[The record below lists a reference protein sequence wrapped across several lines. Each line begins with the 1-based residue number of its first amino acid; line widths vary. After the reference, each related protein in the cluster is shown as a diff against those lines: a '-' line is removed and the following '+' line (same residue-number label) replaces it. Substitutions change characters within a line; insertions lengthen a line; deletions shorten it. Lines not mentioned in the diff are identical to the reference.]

1 MTTRLRSNRDLLDQ
15 MSQRARLTLDVT
27 PEMRRRIRLA
37 AAQRDMTIK
46 DYIERI
52 LDQALPPLAE
62 LEARQQRSTSPARPL
77 DPAAAERLLRAR
89 DQIMAGR
96 TFADDSTALIREARE
111 ERMAK
116 L

>member
-1 MTTRLRSNRDLLDQ
+1 
-15 MSQRARLTLDVT
+15 MSQRARLTLDIT
-27 PEMRRRIRLA
+27 PELRRRIRLA

-52 LDQALPPLAE
+52 LDHALPPLEE
-62 LEARQQRSTSPARPL
+62 LEAREENSTPPARPL
-77 DPAAAERLLRAR
+77 SRTAAERLLQAR

-96 TFADDSTALIREARE
+96 TFADDSSALIREARE
-111 ERMAK
+111 ERMAE